1 MDLKQSDRLNHC
13 AREACLPVLTF
24 FLSKIWT
31 PFHCQSSKA
40 GIRHFECYPGSCSD
54 LLISLKQVFLLPA
67 LSFLFSVFHLSTWEL
82 ANQSLEEDTEISWKM
97 VNMNNLGG
105 MWSFCNSASFFFF
118 QLYSL
123 FCLPPK
129 KELPRHPENLTPA
142 LTSHDSSCVHH
153 MGDNGCQ
160 AIASPPAAF
169 LESASVQSPMTLTCY
184 GRRVGWYHVSF
195 FPIENYRVKSE
206 KYHSKVLN

>member
-13 AREACLPVLTF
+13 GREACLPLLTF

-54 LLISLKQVFLLPA
+54 LLINLKQVFLLPA

-97 VNMNNLGG
+97 VNMNNLGECG
-105 MWSFCNSASFFFF
+105 HSAILLLFSFSNFIHSSASLLKRNC
-118 QLYSL
+118 QDIQRTSP
-123 FCLPPK
+123 LPWP
-129 KELPRHPENLTPA
+129 
-142 LTSHDSSCVHH
+142 H
-153 MGDNGCQ
+153 MAPHACTTWETMDVR
-160 AIASPPAAF
+160 P
-169 LESASVQSPMTLTCY
+169 
-184 GRRVGWYHVSF
+184 
-195 FPIENYRVKSE
+195 
-206 KYHSKVLN
+206 